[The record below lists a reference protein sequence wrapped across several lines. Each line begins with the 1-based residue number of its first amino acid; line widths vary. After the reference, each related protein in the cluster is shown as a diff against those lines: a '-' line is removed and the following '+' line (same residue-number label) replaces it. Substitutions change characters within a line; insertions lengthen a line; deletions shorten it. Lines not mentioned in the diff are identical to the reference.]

1 MQRIGIIGTGIA
13 GLRCAAQLRAAGFTG
28 TIYAW
33 DAEGHEP
40 YDRPPLSK
48 ELFGKYD
55 HPLADDGLGDLDE
68 LAVTVFP
75 EAALEVEHDGCWWV
89 NGQCVDALVVAT
101 GAAPHA
107 TIDGA
112 QVLYTVDDAAAL
124 AASILPGCEVHIVGA
139 GWIGTEIAYAAAE
152 RGARVKVWEASPHFL
167 NRTFGGSIDKMWG
180 LWFRDAGIEVVFGAE
195 YPGGECDVLV
205 QATGARPAVDFL
217 TFGARS
223 PRGGLV
229 TTLDAQVCGED
240 GSPIAGLY
248 AVGDC
253 ADMWLSEAAVS
264 EPEAGRESSGAGG
277 SWRFGGHW
285 TQALA
290 DATRAA
296 AHLTGAPRP
305 TTLDA
310 PEVFSTQF
318 GHEIAL
324 VGEVPVGVDPEF
336 EETRRGWAL
345 RWFAPVS
352 HESETPTR
360 NETGTDIGAIPH
372 PNSSPENGE
381 STPKLVALLGVDS
394 PREVSRARKAL
405 RQAI

>member
-48 ELFGKYD
+48 ELFGEYE
-55 HPLADDGLGDLDE
+55 HPLADDGLGDFDE

-75 EAALEVEHDGCWWV
+75 EAALEVDHNGCWWV
-89 NGQCVDALVVAT
+89 DGQCVDALVVAT

-124 AASILPGCEVHIVGA
+124 SASIVPGCEVHIVGA

-167 NRTFGGSIDKMWG
+167 NRTFGGSVDQVWG
-180 LWFRDAGIEVVFGAE
+180 PWFHDAGIEVAFGTE
-195 YPGGECDVLV
+195 YPGGQCDVLV

-217 TFGARS
+217 PFGARS

-229 TTLDAQVCGED
+229 TTLDAQACGED
-240 GSPIAGLY
+240 GEAIEGLY

-253 ADMWLSEAAVS
+253 ADIWLGEAPIDD
-264 EPEAGRESSGAGG
+264 PEARGTTGGAGG

-296 AHLTGAPRP
+296 AHLTGTPRP
-305 TTLDA
+305 STLDA

-324 VGEVPVGVDPEF
+324 VGEVPAGVNPEF

-345 RWFAPVS
+345 RWFAPAS
-352 HESETPTR
+352 G
-360 NETGTDIGAIPH
+360 ETGTDTGALTH
-372 PNSSPENGE
+372 PDSSPNNGE
-381 STPKLVALLGVDS
+381 PTPKLVALLGVDS
-394 PREVSRARKAL
+394 PREVSQARKAL
-405 RQAI
+405 RQQI

>member
-1 MQRIGIIGTGIA
+1 MQRIGIIGTGLA

-48 ELFGKYD
+48 ELFGEYE

-75 EAALEVEHDGCWWV
+75 EAALQVERNGCWWV

-124 AASILPGCEVHIVGA
+124 SASIVPGSEVHIVGA

-152 RGARVKVWEASPHFL
+152 HGAHVKVWEASPHFL
-167 NRTFGGSIDKMWG
+167 NRTFGGSVDKMWG
-180 LWFRDAGIEVVFGAE
+180 LWFRDAGIEVVFDAE
-195 YPGGECDVLV
+195 YPGGQCDVLV

-217 TFGARS
+217 PFGARS

-229 TTLDAQVCGED
+229 TTLNAQVCDED
-240 GSPIAGLY
+240 GQPIDGLY

-253 ADMWLSEAAVS
+253 ADMWLSD
-264 EPEAGRESSGAGG
+264 

-296 AHLTGAPRP
+296 AHLTGTPRP

-324 VGEVPVGVDPEF
+324 VGEVPAGVEPQF
-336 EETRRGWAL
+336 EETRRGWVL
-345 RWFAPVS
+345 RWLAPVS
-352 HESETPTR
+352 DESGPDTHS
-360 NETGTDIGAIPH
+360 D
-372 PNSSPENGE
+372 SGE
-381 STPKLVALLGVDS
+381 STPELVALLGVDS

>member
-48 ELFGKYD
+48 ELFGEYE

-68 LAVTVFP
+68 LAVTVFS
-75 EAALEVEHDGCWWV
+75 EAALEVERDGCWWV
-89 NGQCVDALVVAT
+89 NGQCVDALVIAT

-124 AASILPGCEVHIVGA
+124 SASIVSGSKVHIVGA
-139 GWIGTEIAYAAAE
+139 GWIGTEIAYTAAE

-167 NRTFGGSIDKMWG
+167 NRTFGGSVDKVWG

-229 TTLDAQVCGED
+229 TTLDAQVCDTNGT
-240 GSPIAGLY
+240 PIEGLY

-253 ADMWLSEAAVS
+253 ADMWCGEAPVGN
-264 EPEAGRESSGAGG
+264 PEAGGESSNSAGGESSGAGG
-277 SWRFGGHW
+277 AWRFGGHW

-296 AHLTGAPRP
+296 AHLTGTPRP
-305 TTLDA
+305 TALDA

-324 VGEVPVGVDPEF
+324 VGEVPVGVTPEF
-336 EETRRGWAL
+336 EETRRGWVM
-345 RWFAPVS
+345 RWFTPVAS
-352 HESETPTR
+352 ESS
-360 NETGTDIGAIPH
+360 AITH
-372 PNSSPENGE
+372 PDTNNGE
-381 STPKLVALLGVDS
+381 STPELVALLGVDS

>member
-48 ELFGKYD
+48 ELFGEYE

-89 NGQCVDALVVAT
+89 NGQCVDALVIAT

-124 AASILPGCEVHIVGA
+124 SASIVPGCEVHIVGA

-152 RGARVKVWEASPHFL
+152 RSARVKVWEASPHFL
-167 NRTFGGSIDKMWG
+167 NRTFGGSVDKVWG
-180 LWFRDAGIEVVFGAE
+180 LWFNDAGIEVVFGAE
-195 YPGGECDVLV
+195 YPGGQCDVLV
-205 QATGARPAVDFL
+205 QATGAHPAVDFL
-217 TFGARS
+217 PFGARS

-240 GSPIAGLY
+240 GGPVSGLY

-253 ADMWLSEAAVS
+253 ADVWLDETSVS
-264 EPEAGRESSGAGG
+264 EPEAGRDSSNTAGGESSGTSGA
-277 SWRFGGHW
+277 WRFGGHW

-296 AHLTGAPRP
+296 AHLTGTPRP
-305 TTLDA
+305 TALDA

-324 VGEVPVGVDPEF
+324 VGEVPVGIDPEF
-336 EETRRGWAL
+336 EETRRGWVM
-345 RWFAPVS
+345 RWFTPVAS
-352 HESETPTR
+352 ES
-360 NETGTDIGAIPH
+360 GAITH
-372 PNSSPENGE
+372 PDTNNGE
-381 STPKLVALLGVDS
+381 STPELVALLGVDS